1 MSDTPP
7 VIPPE
12 GGIVIVDKEAGWTSH
27 DVVARARK
35 LLQTKKVGHSGT
47 LDPDATGVLVLGVG
61 RSTRLLTFLTGLPK
75 SYIGEVQLGTTT
87 STLDAAG
94 EVTGTFDMAGTTL
107 ADIEAAAAQ
116 FRGDIEQI
124 PPMVSALKV
133 DGKRLH
139 ELAREGK
146 TVERKP
152 RPVTISRLDVEEI
165 TTPDGVVDPSAFR
178 VIVDCTS
185 GTYIRT
191 LAADIGEALGG
202 GAHLRAL
209 RRTAVGPFGLDQ
221 SNPLEAM
228 QVLPAAEGVRSMGLV
243 EVHEDLEQAIGHGKV
258 LPQELLGVDGEGP
271 WPIINSSGRLLAVYQ
286 AHRDG
291 TAKPALVLAG

>member
-1 MSDTPP
+1 MSDNAENPTPP

-75 SYIGEVQLGTTT
+75 SYVGQVQLGTTT

-94 EVTGTFDMAGTTL
+94 EVTGTFDMSGVTF
-107 ADIEAAAAQ
+107 ADVEAAAAQ

-152 RPVTISRLDVEEI
+152 RPVTISRLDVA
-165 TTPDGVVDPSAFR
+165 PVDGEPLVVE
-178 VIVDCTS
+178 VTVDCTS

-191 LAADIGEALGG
+191 LAADLGEALGG
-202 GAHLRAL
+202 GAHLRSL
-209 RRTAVGPFGLDQ
+209 RRTAVGNFGLDQ
-221 SNPLEAM
+221 ANPLENM

-243 EVHEDLEQAIGHGKV
+243 EVHEDLEKAIGHGKV
-258 LPQELLGVDGEGP
+258 LPKELLGISGDGP
-271 WPIINSSGRLLAVYQ
+271 WPIVSSSGRLLAVYQ